1 MSNDERVFLSEGL
14 KDLIDLD
21 SLRDTYNNT
30 KTESIKYLDSEFYLQ
45 IHFVNQIEPL
55 QLEVFHFKKNKDYQ
69 FKIIEVSTE
78 NIITFLNNKINH
90 IVMKIKENQ
99 YVENFH
105 NDNYEILY
113 SMQYKM
119 KDNYKLTIK
128 IKKREDVL

>member
-21 SLRDTYNNT
+21 SLGDTYNNT
-30 KTESIKYLDSEFYLQ
+30 KTESIKYLDSDFYLQ

-78 NIITFLNNKINH
+78 NVITFLNNKINH

>member
-1 MSNDERVFLSEGL
+1 MSNDDRVFLSEGL

-21 SLRDTYNNT
+21 SLGDTYNNI

-45 IHFVNQIEPL
+45 IYFVNQTEPL

-90 IVMKIKENQ
+90 VVMKIKENQ

-128 IKKREDVL
+128 IKKYEDVL

>member
-21 SLRDTYNNT
+21 SLGDTYNNT
-30 KTESIKYLDSEFYLQ
+30 KPESTKYLDSEFYLQ
-45 IHFVNQIEPL
+45 IHFVNQTEPL

-69 FKIIEVSTE
+69 FKIIEVSTD
-78 NIITFLNNKINH
+78 NVITFLNNKINH
-90 IVMKIKENQ
+90 VIMKIKENQ

>member
-21 SLRDTYNNT
+21 SLGDTYNNT
-30 KTESIKYLDSEFYLQ
+30 KTESIKYLDSDFYLQ
-45 IHFVNQIEPL
+45 IHFVNRTEPL

-78 NIITFLNNKINH
+78 NVITFLNNKINH

>member
-21 SLRDTYNNT
+21 SLGDTYNNI
-30 KTESIKYLDSEFYLQ
+30 KTESIKYLDSDFYLQ
-45 IHFVNQIEPL
+45 IHFVNRTEPL

-78 NIITFLNNKINH
+78 NVITFLNNKINH

>member
-21 SLRDTYNNT
+21 SLGDTYNNT
-30 KTESIKYLDSEFYLQ
+30 KTESIKYLDSDFYLQ
-45 IHFVNQIEPL
+45 IHFVNRTEPL

>member
-78 NIITFLNNKINH
+78 NVITFLNNKINH